1 MTETTANQKAAD
13 SPASGPLP
21 RADPEAVGMSS
32 MRLGRIV
39 TALNEE
45 IEAGQFPGA
54 VVAVARRQHL
64 VFHEAVGHLGPD
76 RSAPMPRDAVFAI
89 ASMTKPVAGVAALL
103 LWEEGR
109 LGLADPIER
118 FLPQLGSRRV
128 AVLNEG
134 ALAGQGPIETVPAER
149 SITIQ
154 DLLRHTSG
162 LPYGGLGTTA
172 VHSLYP
178 ASSNVAGATL
188 DAATF
193 LEQLATAPLLYQ
205 PGTVW
210 NYGLSIDVI
219 GLAVEAISGQGL
231 GAFLEQ
237 RLFRPLGMADT
248 SFQVPPDKVARLAR
262 PLPRDPDTGE
272 AQSVPDRAQAL
283 RFECGG
289 GGLASTA
296 LDYLRFAQM
305 LLGGGV
311 LGETRIL
318 GRKTVE
324 AMRTNRMTPHIANRI
339 AELDPS
345 SDGYGFGLTVAV
357 RERVSTIMGSA
368 GDFHWNG
375 AWGTLWWA
383 DPMEDL
389 AVVFMVQV
397 PSFQRAMRYRPL
409 INSLVYQAL
418 TE

>member
-1 MTETTANQKAAD
+1 MTEITASKHAAG
-13 SPASGPLP
+13 SLASGLLP
-21 RADPEAVGMSS
+21 RAEPEAVGMSS
-32 MRLGRIV
+32 TRLGRIA

-54 VVAVARRQHL
+54 VVAIARRKHL
-64 VFHEAVGHLGPD
+64 VFHEAFGHLGPD
-76 RSAPMPRDAVFAI
+76 RSTSMPRDAVFAI
-89 ASMTKPVAGVAALL
+89 ASMTKPVTGVAALL

-109 LGLADPIER
+109 FGLADPIDR
-118 FLPQLGSRRV
+118 FVPQLGNRRV
-128 AVLNEG
+128 AVLNERT
-134 ALAGQGPIETVPAER
+134 LAGQGPIETVPAER
-149 SITIQ
+149 SITIL
-154 DLLRHTSG
+154 DLMRHTSG
-162 LPYGGLGTTA
+162 LTYGGLGTTA
-172 VHSLYP
+172 VHPLYP
-178 ASSNVAGATL
+178 ASSNIAGATL
-188 DAATF
+188 DSTAF
-193 LEQLATAPLLYQ
+193 LERLATAPLLYQ

-210 NYGLSIDVI
+210 EYGLSIDVI
-219 GLAVEAISGQGL
+219 GLLVEAISGQSL

-237 RLFRPLGMADT
+237 RLFRPLGMVNT
-248 SFQVPPDKVARLAR
+248 SFQVPRNKVARLAR
-262 PLPRDPDTGE
+262 PLPRDPDTGD
-272 AQSVPDRAQAL
+272 AQSVPDRATAL

-311 LGETRIL
+311 LGETHIL

-324 AMRTNRMTPHIANRI
+324 AMRTNRMTPDIANRI

-357 RERVSTIMGSA
+357 REGANTLMGSA

-383 DPMEDL
+383 DPTEDL

-397 PSFQRAMRYRPL
+397 PRLERAMRYRPL
-409 INSLVYQAL
+409 INSLVYQTL